1 MMSDAEQDFQRN
13 EPSPALQRVGLA
25 DLYAEMRRARLPSTC
40 AEYAVEG
47 VSTEV
52 PLRVR
57 CAAGSLLEVALQLDA
72 HAGLPISDFAADVLH
87 AIHLDAAPSAAPD
100 VADPAWLGVSQP
112 LEFASMLRARRRL
125 LHKRERRRRREARPD
140 VAPATIRLT
149 LLES

>member
-1 MMSDAEQDFQRN
+1 MMSDAEQDFRRN
-13 EPSPALQRVGLA
+13 EQSQALQRVGLA

-40 AEYAVEG
+40 AEYAAEG

-87 AIHLDAAPSAAPD
+87 AIHLDTAPD
-100 VADPAWLGVSQP
+100 VPDPAWLGVSQP

-125 LHKRERRRRREARPD
+125 LRKRERRRHRA
-140 VAPATIRLT
+140 APLDAAPTTIRLT
-149 LLES
+149 LPES